1 MMLREKSVPASRRG
15 RLMQIGR
22 LATGVAGGMIGEGL
36 KQAVTGNM
44 PSISD
49 MLLTPA
55 NANRLAERLAEM
67 RGAAMKIGQL
77 LSMEANDLL
86 PDELTNILSRLR
98 QQAHIMPLGEVND
111 VLVRAWGEGWEDHFS
126 RFVFTPLA
134 AASIGQVHEANTSD
148 GEHLAIKIQY
158 PGVRTSIDSDIDNV
172 TTLLRLVNMIPA
184 QALRPILEEARQQLH
199 IEADYLLEADHLDD
213 FAKRLDGDDSFVVP
227 KVNRSLTTADVL
239 AMGYI
244 EALPIETQVAETQ
257 QHRDRLAERLLGLTL
272 REFFEWGLVQT
283 DPNFANFQYQPEQDR
298 LVLFDFGA
306 TRRYPSNR
314 RRVFAELMLAGMN
327 EDKKNIER
335 CAIEVG
341 YLDEIDGEEYRDVMV
356 QLISMATEP
365 AREKAAFDFTGSD
378 LAQRMSEYVL
388 KLRMGSQQWRMPPPD
403 ILFLHRK
410 LGGMYML
417 CAKLKARVNVGQLV
431 EQYAHS
437 EVVDS

>member
-1 MMLREKSVPASRRG
+1 MMLREKSVPASRSG

-36 KQAVTGNM
+36 KQAASGNM

-86 PDELTNILSRLR
+86 PVELTNILSRLR

-111 VLVRAWGEGWEDHFS
+111 VLVSAWGEGWEDQFS
-126 RFVFTPLA
+126 RFVFTPIA
-134 AASIGQVHEANTSD
+134 AASIGQVHEANTND
-148 GEHLAIKIQY
+148 GEHLAVKIQY

-172 TTLLRLVNMIPA
+172 TTLLRLVNMIPS
-184 QALRPILEEARQQLH
+184 QALRPILDEARLQLH
-199 IEADYLLEADHLDD
+199 SEADYLLEAEHLDD
-213 FAKRLDGDDSFVVP
+213 FAKRLAGDDSFVVP
-227 KVNRSLTTADVL
+227 KVNRSLTTTDVL
-239 AMGYI
+239 AMRYI
-244 EALPIETQVAETQ
+244 EALPIESQDTETQ

-272 REFFEWGLVQT
+272 REFLQWGLVQT

-306 TRRYPSNR
+306 TRSYPSNR
-314 RRVFAELMLAGMN
+314 RRAFAELMLAGMN

-341 YLDEIDGEEYRDVMV
+341 YLDKDDGAEYRDLMV

-365 AREKAAFDFTGSD
+365 AREMGAFDFTGSD

-417 CAKLKARVNVGQLV
+417 CAKLKARVKVGQLV
-431 EQYAHS
+431 EQYANS
-437 EVVDS
+437 KTIES

>member
-1 MMLREKSVPASRRG
+1 MMLREKPVPASRSG

-36 KQAVTGNM
+36 KQAASGNL

-111 VLVRAWGEGWEDHFS
+111 VLVRAWGEQWEDHFS
-126 RFVFTPLA
+126 RFVFTPVA

-184 QALRPILEEARQQLH
+184 QALQPILDEARQQLH

-213 FAKRLDGDDSFVVP
+213 FANLLAGDDSFVVP
-227 KVNRSLTTADVL
+227 KVNRSLTTTDVL

-244 EALPIETQVAETQ
+244 EALPIESQLTETQ
-257 QHRDRLAERLLGLTL
+257 QHRDRLAQRLLGLTL
-272 REFFEWGLVQT
+272 REFFQWGLVQT

-306 TRRYPSNR
+306 TRRYPSKR
-314 RRVFAELMLAGMN
+314 RRAFAKLMLAGMN
-327 EDKKNIER
+327 EDARNIER

-341 YLDEIDGEEYRDVMV
+341 YLDEDDGAEYRNVMV

-365 AREKAAFDFTGSD
+365 ARQKGAFDFTGSD

-388 KLRMGSQQWRMPPPD
+388 ELRMGSQQWRMPPPD

-431 EQYAHS
+431 EQYADS
-437 EVVDS
+437 EMIES

>member
-1 MMLREKSVPASRRG
+1 MTLREKPVPASRSG
-15 RLMQIGR
+15 RLMHIGR

-36 KQAVTGNM
+36 KQAAAGNM

-111 VLVRAWGEGWEDHFS
+111 VLVNAWGEGWEGQFS
-126 RFVFTPLA
+126 RFVFTPVA
-134 AASIGQVHEANTSD
+134 AASIGQVHEANTID

-172 TTLLRLVNMIPA
+172 ATLLRLVKLVPA
-184 QALRPILEEARQQLH
+184 QALKPILEEARQQLH

-213 FAKRLDGDDSFVVP
+213 FAKRLAGDDSFVVP
-227 KVNRSLTTADVL
+227 KVNRSLSTADVL
-239 AMGYI
+239 AMQYI
-244 EALPIETQVAETQ
+244 EALPIETQLNEAQ
-257 QHRDRLAERLLGLTL
+257 QHRDRLAERLLRLSL

-283 DPNFANFQYQPEQDR
+283 DPNYANFQYQPEQDR

-306 TRRYPSNR
+306 TRGYPLQR
-314 RRVFAELMLAGMN
+314 RRAFAELMLAGMN
-327 EDKKNIER
+327 EDAMNIAR
-335 CAIEVG
+335 AAIEVG
-341 YLDEIDGEEYRDVMV
+341 YLDDDGDKEYHDAIV

-365 AREKAAFDFTGSD
+365 ARQKGAFDFTESD

-388 KLRMGSQQWRMPPPD
+388 KLRMKRQQWRMPPPD

-417 CAKLKARVNVGQLV
+417 CAKLKARVDVGQLV
-431 EQYAHS
+431 EQYAHTV
-437 EVVDS
+437 E